1 MSDSIWDFLV
11 RRLGGSM
18 PGLESTTNV
27 ATHPIQNPAPAIT
40 DLTSPAGPITGPVG
54 PTGPMMLDRET
65 GRPLNEPPLPAAPP
79 AVSQADPWEKL
90 KQAGSQLGQIGAQRP
105 PMSAGMAAPQVH
117 RGQPVSLIDAVFGI
131 NKRRD
136 Y

>member
-18 PGLESTTNV
+18 PRLESTTNV

-65 GRPLNEPPLPAAPP
+65 GRPAAPTGP
-79 AVSQADPWEKL
+79 QADPWEKV
-90 KQAGSQLGQIGAQRP
+90 KQAGRQLGQIGAQRP
-105 PMSAGMAAPQVH
+105 PMNAGMSAPQAH

>member
-18 PGLESTTNV
+18 PGLEPTTNV

-40 DLTSPAGPITGPVG
+40 DLTSPAGLITGPVG

-65 GRPLNEPPLPAAPP
+65 GRPLSEPPVPTAPP
-79 AVSQADPWEKL
+79 GSTGDPWEKA
-90 KQAGSQLGQIGAQRP
+90 KQAGSQLGQIGAQRS
-105 PMSAGMAAPQVH
+105 PMSAGMSAPQAH